1 MDNCFNIV
9 RDHDKDRFL
18 IGLMMPRAKRNDIWP
33 IFAFNFEIAKTAEI
47 VSEPMMGNIRLQ
59 WWRDAID
66 EIYSD
71 AIPRKHEVVEL
82 LARVI
87 KKHNLNKDSFLAL
100 INMREFDLEY
110 KMLSDWESFEIYAR
124 KTNAPINDL
133 VLQVLGKASI
143 EDKDVVS
150 QLSFYYGAMGLIRA
164 IPFLLNH
171 RRLLIPQEVLEKHDV
186 SLQQILD
193 FNKIENL
200 PHAIMDVLNRLEP
213 FKNLKPKTK
222 YMRVVQKTAI
232 LYHKQIEKAG
242 GDIKSTEF
250 FKTPSFKA
258 LRLIF

>member
-9 RDHDKDRFL
+9 HDHDNDRFL
-18 IGLMMPRAKRNDIWP
+18 IGLMMPRTKRNDIWP

-47 VSEPMMGNIRLQ
+47 VSEPMMGKIRLQ
-59 WWRDAID
+59 WWRDAIE

-71 AIPRKHEVVEL
+71 AIPRKHEVVEP

-87 KKHNLNKDSFLAL
+87 KKYHLDKDSFLAL

-124 KTNAPINDL
+124 KTNAPINNL
-133 VLQVLGKASI
+133 VLQVLGKA
-143 EDKDVVS
+143 EEKDVID

-164 IPFLLNH
+164 IPFLLNRH
-171 RRLLIPQEVLEKHDV
+171 RLLIPQEILDKHNV

-193 FNKIENL
+193 FNKTENL
-200 PHAIMDVLNRLEP
+200 SYAVMDILNQLGQ

-222 YMRVVQKTAI
+222 YMRIVQKTAI

-242 GDIKSTEF
+242 GDIDNTEF
-250 FKTPSFKA
+250 FKTPRFKI
-258 LRLIF
+258 LRLIY